1 MTTSA
6 NDSIIILYRKDGS
19 QQWQPVDFTFKG
31 SNNAGT
37 ITVENIQSGD
47 YVLGACNGDYTGIN
61 EKHDSNI
68 EIYPNPAKD
77 VIKLSAV
84 GNQPSTLKIYNVSGT
99 IIDEIDFNSNEI
111 EINVSEYKS
120 GIYYIEINDKTVKF
134 IKE

>member
-1 MTTSA
+1 MTRLKRLCCL
-6 NDSIIILYRKDGS
+6 I
-19 QQWQPVDFTFKG
+19 DFTFKG

-47 YVLGACNGDYTGIN
+47 YVLGACNEDYTGIN

-84 GNQPSTLKIYNVSGT
+84 GNQPSTLKIYNVSGA